1 MQRPERVDR
10 KPLCIGYNR
19 PSRRL
24 ILHHMP
30 PPIDPFSYAF
40 RGGGL
45 LLLRISVAILLMA
58 GGQGHALISDS
69 HIISLSAAGLCL
81 CMCVGL
87 LTPVVALA
95 AVIEEAVFLLS
106 SNSPD
111 YLIGGL
117 TMVLCFSCAI
127 LGAGAYSLEVLL
139 FRRKRT
145 VLSASRSRPSKV

>member
-10 KPLCIGYNR
+10 KPLCIGYHR

-24 ILHHMP
+24 SLHHMP

-40 RGGGL
+40 RGAGL

-69 HIISLSAAGLCL
+69 HILSLSAAGLSL

-95 AVIEEAVFLLS
+95 AVMEEAVFLLS
-106 SNSPD
+106 SHSPD

-117 TMVLCFSCAI
+117 TMVLCLSVAM
-127 LGAGAYSLEVLL
+127 LGAGAYSLDALL
-139 FRRKRT
+139 YGRKRI
-145 VLSASRSRPSKV
+145 VLSD

>member
-40 RGGGL
+40 RGAGL

-69 HIISLSAAGLCL
+69 HILSLSAAGLSL

-95 AVIEEAVFLLS
+95 AVMEEAPSLPARKGDVPS
-106 SNSPD
+106 SFSCLHGLMPGKNPEGEPEK
-111 YLIGGL
+111 IGGW
-117 TMVLCFSCAI
+117 VA
-127 LGAGAYSLEVLL
+127 A
-139 FRRKRT
+139 
-145 VLSASRSRPSKV
+145 